1 MLYRSNWKTSITILD
16 FGEKMKAAEDWIRF
30 LRKYGPIAQNGN
42 MFDEQIQRTVQQKN
56 INPITFDH
64 PLAERLMCC
73 FDKSRSDWKSV
84 ILTGTAGDG
93 KTHLCRQ
100 VWENLGGSLKDWKS
114 DDPYVMLTYQ
124 HVNKGKVTVHV
135 IRDLSAWV
143 PQQDMVWPQD
153 KAKLL
158 LKFSKLLFQAD
169 SSDFFLIAANDGQL
183 IETWRRLAED
193 VDDTDVKDVESALLI
208 FEDLLFKG
216 KEEDSGLKFFNLSQI
231 KSSEL
236 FKLALEG
243 FLSHDRWSVC
253 FEGEASESITFGSQS
268 PIRRNYELLQDPLV
282 QERLKTLFEF
292 CDYNNLHVPIREI
305 LLLLANAILGHPDC
319 RERLMIPKDVEK
331 VIRNDTIA
339 KASLYSNIFGG
350 NLSSIRQESIPV
362 FRYFNLLRIG
372 YETTSCIDNILIFGE
387 IDNQLRPYYEE
398 LIATDKFYGADKV
411 YSDMRYVYIEGG
423 EEGAEKI
430 TDFLE
435 ALVAQ
440 RRALFFKIPKKWEH
454 ELGVWNL
461 TVFKHVGTYQTKIIE
476 PLKEGKKVERNIIR
490 NIVKGLNRVWVG
502 MMIDTD
508 REVYM
513 TTGLTFS
520 NTRVSRL
527 LKEEISVSPRL
538 GQKVEVTVRELDN
551 LPMIRITLAPEIHR
565 SFPLTLT
572 RFEFLSQVAEGALPN
587 SFSKEC
593 YEDLM
598 TFKSQVLAALAE
610 YSGQSEGKEETDST
624 ILILGIDERGTPTKN
639 PVELLNV

>member
-1 MLYRSNWKTSITILD
+1 MLD
-16 FGEKMKAAEDWIRF
+16 FGVKMKAAEDWIRF

-42 MFDEQIQRTVQQKN
+42 MFDEQIQRTVQRTK
-56 INPITFDH
+56 IKPITFDH

-73 FDKSRSDWKSV
+73 FDKSGSDWKSV

-100 VWENLGGSLKDWKS
+100 VWENLGGSLKEWES
-114 DDPYVMLTYQ
+114 DAPYVVLTYQ
-124 HVNKGKVTVHV
+124 HLNKGKVSVHV

-143 PQQDMVWPQD
+143 PQQDTVWPQD

-158 LKFSKLLFQAD
+158 LMFSKLLFESD

-183 IETWRRLAED
+183 IETWRRLAEN
-193 VDDTDVKDVESALLI
+193 VDDTNVEEVESARLI
-208 FEDLLFKG
+208 FEDLLFKE
-216 KEEDSGLKFFNLSQI
+216 KEEEGGFKFFNLSQI

-243 FLSHDRWSVC
+243 FLSHDRWCVC
-253 FEGEASESITFGSQS
+253 FEGEASESITFGYQS

-292 CDYNNLHVPIREI
+292 CDSNNLHVPIRDI

-319 RERLMIPKDVEK
+319 REKLMIPNDVER
-331 VIRNDTIA
+331 VVNNGTVA
-339 KASLYSNIFGG
+339 KSSLYSNIFGG
-350 NLSSIRQESIPV
+350 NLSSIRQESIPI

-387 IDNQLRPYYEE
+387 TDSQLRTYYDK
-398 LIATDKFYGADKV
+398 LIAKDTFYGVDKV
-411 YSDMRYVYIEGG
+411 YSDTRDAYIEGG
-423 EEGAEKI
+423 EEDEEKI

-440 RRALFFKIPKKWEH
+440 RRALFFKIPKEWER
-454 ELGVWNL
+454 ELGLWDL
-461 TVFKHVGTYQTKIIE
+461 TVFKHVGTYRTKIIE
-476 PLKEGKKVERNIIR
+476 PLNERKKVERSILR
-490 NIVKGLNRVWVG
+490 NIVKGLNRIWVG
-502 MMIDTD
+502 MMIDAD
-508 REVYM
+508 REVYL

-527 LKEEISVSPRL
+527 LKEEVSVSPRL
-538 GQKVEVTVRELDN
+538 GQRVEVVGRESDN
-551 LPMIRITLAPEIHR
+551 LPMIQITLAPEIR
-565 SFPLTLT
+565 CSFALTLT
-572 RFEFLSQVAEGALPN
+572 RFEFLNQVAEGALPN

-593 YEDLM
+593 YEDVM
-598 TFKSQVLAALAE
+598 TFKSQVLAAFTG
-610 YSGQSEGKEETDST
+610 YSRQNEDEEGVDPTF
-624 ILILGIDERGTPTKN
+624 LILRIDEHGTPTQEI
-639 PVELLNV
+639 VELLNG

>member
-1 MLYRSNWKTSITILD
+1 
-16 FGEKMKAAEDWIRF
+16 MKEAEDWIRF

-42 MFDEQIQRTVQQKN
+42 MFDEQIQRTAERTGIK
-56 INPITFDH
+56 PIIFDH
-64 PLAERLMCC
+64 PLGERLLRS
-73 FDKSRSDWKSV
+73 FDCSSDKWESV

-100 VWENLGGSLKDWKS
+100 VWEKLQGSEKEWKS
-114 DDPYVMLTYQ
+114 DKPYIMTTVQ
-124 HVNKGKVTVHV
+124 HPNKGKLRIHV

-158 LKFSKLLFQAD
+158 LKFSKLL
-169 SSDFFLIAANDGQL
+169 SETESTDFFLIAANDGQL
-183 IETWRRLAED
+183 IETWRRLAKD
-193 VDDTDVKDVESALLI
+193 VDDTDTEDVELALLI

-216 KEEDSGLKFFNLSQI
+216 KEEDSSLKFFNLSQI

-236 FKLALEG
+236 FKLALEKL
-243 FLSHDRWSVC
+243 LSHDRWKVC
-253 FEGEASESITFGSQS
+253 FEGEASESMAFGSQS
-268 PIRRNYELLQDPLV
+268 PIRRNYELLQNPLV
-282 QERLKTLFEF
+282 QDRLKTLFEF

-305 LLLLANAILGHPDC
+305 LLLLVNAILGHPDC

-331 VIRNDTIA
+331 VVSNGTVA

-372 YETTSCIDNILIFGE
+372 YETTSCLDNILIFGE
-387 IDNQLRPYYEE
+387 TDNQLRTYHDK
-398 LIATDKFYGADKV
+398 LIAKDTFYGADKV
-411 YSDMRYVYIEGG
+411 YSDTRDAYIEGG
-423 EEGAEKI
+423 EEDEEKI

-440 RRALFFKIPKKWEH
+440 RRALFFKIPKEWER
-454 ELGVWNL
+454 ELRLWDL
-461 TVFKHVGTYQTKIIE
+461 TVFKHVGTYRTKIIE
-476 PLKEGKKVERNIIR
+476 PLNEGKKVERHIVR
-490 NIVKGLNRVWVG
+490 LIVKGLNRIWVG

-508 REVYM
+508 REVYL

-527 LKEEISVSPRL
+527 FKEEISVSPRL
-538 GQKVEVTVRELDN
+538 GQKVEVVGRESDN
-551 LPMIRITLAPEIHR
+551 LPMIQITLAPEIHR

-593 YEDLM
+593 YEDVM
-598 TFKSQVLAALAE
+598 TFKSQALAAFAE
-610 YSGQSEGKEETDST
+610 YSRQNEGKEGVDPTF
-624 ILILGIDERGTPTKN
+624 LILGIDEHGTPTKET
-639 PVELLNV
+639 VELLNV